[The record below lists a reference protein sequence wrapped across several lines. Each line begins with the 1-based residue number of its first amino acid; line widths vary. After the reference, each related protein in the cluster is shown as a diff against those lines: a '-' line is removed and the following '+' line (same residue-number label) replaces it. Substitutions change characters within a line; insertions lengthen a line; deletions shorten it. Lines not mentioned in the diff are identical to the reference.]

1 VGVKDGIEL
10 TLVGLLRK
18 YGPAQVSLPIESGQ
32 TVLDV
37 IGRLGLNPELVAIVV
52 VNGRQRFKDHPLHP
66 GDRVKLL
73 PLIGGG

>member
-1 VGVKDGIEL
+1 MKDGIEL
-10 TLVGLLRK
+10 TLVGLLK
-18 YGPAQVSLPIESGQ
+18 EYGPAQVSLPIESGQ

-37 IGRLGLNPELVAIVV
+37 IGRLGLNPELVAIVM
-52 VNGRQRFKDHPLHP
+52 VNGRQRFKDSPLRP

>member
-1 VGVKDGIEL
+1 MKDGIEL
-10 TLVGLLRK
+10 TLVGLLRR
-18 YGPAQVSLPIESGQ
+18 YGPAQVALPIESGQ

-37 IGRLGLNPELVAIVV
+37 IGQLGLNPELVAIVM
-52 VNGRQRFKDHPLHP
+52 VNGRQRFKDHALHP